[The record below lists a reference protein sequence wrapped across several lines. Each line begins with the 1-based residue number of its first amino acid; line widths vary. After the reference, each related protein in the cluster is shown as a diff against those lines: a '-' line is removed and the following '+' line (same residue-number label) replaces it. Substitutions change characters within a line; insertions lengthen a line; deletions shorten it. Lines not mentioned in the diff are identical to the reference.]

1 RNLGSQT
8 WKKSS
13 FKMEFIKEQDLTV
26 SNPHLVED
34 TVKSGEMGTIQFTVK
49 IAGNDEL
56 GKKSILIKPS
66 VSSKPL
72 FRRPVYYRYT
82 VVKNSTAE
90 IPKNTTALETEKNI
104 RVKIG
109 FSGNPTIS
117 ANDSFDIY
125 DNDNLLTTLSKDE
138 TAAVTYSNLK
148 FQIKT
153 SKSTYSKSGPLRFV
167 PKNSAII
174 RIDNFERRPS
184 WNTTLNDNEFRG
196 TLEVRYLDDK
206 LVVINE
212 LPLESYLKGLAEA
225 SNSDPMEKVKAVIV
239 AARSYARYYLT
250 EDQKFPGKPYNL
262 DDDPA
267 VSQKY
272 LGYGFEK
279 RSSNISSA
287 VEATKGEV
295 VYYQGKIVKTPY
307 FSSTDGTRTRSA
319 LDVWKWDAPY
329 LVSVDD
335 SSCKGT
341 AFAGHGVGLS
351 GCGAKGLAEKGSK
364 YTEILKH
371 YYTGIEIVDLY

>member
-1 RNLGSQT
+1 
-8 WKKSS
+8 
-13 FKMEFIKEQDLTV
+13 MEFIKEQDLAV
-26 SNPHLVED
+26 SNTRLVED
-34 TVKSGEMGTIQFTVK
+34 TVKPGDMGTMQFTVK
-49 IAGNDEL
+49 ISGNDEL

-66 VSSKPL
+66 ANSKPL
-72 FRRPVYYRYT
+72 FRRPVYYRYE
-82 VVKNSTAE
+82 VVKNAIAE
-90 IPKNTTALETEKNI
+90 IPKNTASASLETEKNI
-104 RVKIG
+104 RVKIS

-125 DNDNLLTTLSKDE
+125 SDQDLITTLSKNE
-138 TAAVTYSNLK
+138 TAEVTYSNSK
-148 FQIKT
+148 YQIKT
-153 SKSTYSKSGPLRFV
+153 SKSSYSKSGTLRFI
-167 PKNSAII
+167 PKNSAIM

-184 WNTTLNDNEFRG
+184 WNASLNDNEFRG
-196 TLEVRYLDDK
+196 TLEVRYLDGK
-206 LVVINE
+206 LIVINE

-225 SNSDPMEKVKAVIV
+225 SNSDPIEKVKAVIV

-287 VEATKGEV
+287 VESTKGEV

-307 FSSTDGTRTRSA
+307 FSSTDGTRTRA
-319 LDVWKWDAPY
+319 AKDVWNWDAPY
-329 LVSVDD
+329 LISVDD
-335 SSCKGT
+335 SSCNST

-371 YYTGIEIVDLY
+371 YYSGVEIIDLY